1 MPSSLRS
8 KLTRLT
14 LAAAVAAS
22 GAIAT
27 TAVTVATAG
36 TAQAASSVGGQIT
49 RSEVLARANDW
60 YNRNIQYDQDASA
73 TDVGGRYY
81 RTDCS
86 GFVSM
91 AWHLGGSE
99 NTDSIDVRSLT
110 TRVALTDLQPGDA
123 LDNDPHDGNILASGH
138 IVLFDHWIDRSA
150 GTFAYIA
157 ESSAANDMQKGTA
170 SIYSGNIGGHPAGG
184 YFGLRYNNITGSSA
198 SAGTESG
205 GAGRVRWADFDGD
218 GRADYVVLNDNGS
231 VRVFLNRGGDGH
243 GGWNDLGQVSTGM
256 TSDRARVRLADYDG
270 DGRADYLLI
279 NANGSVR
286 VFLNKGGDGRGGW
299 SDLGQVATGLT
310 ADPSQVTFA
319 DFDGDGRTDYVVT
332 QADGAVGVFRNTGV
346 GSWSDLGKVAGGV
359 TTDRS
364 RIKWADID
372 GDGRAD
378 YNIVNPGGSITSYV
392 NHGGDTGGG
401 WTLRAQITTGLTG
414 DQNAVSL
421 ADINADGRADYLVT
435 TGPTT
440 AFLNNGG
447 DDRNNPG
454 WLDYGQIA
462 AGA

>member
-1 MPSSLRS
+1 
-8 KLTRLT
+8 
-14 LAAAVAAS
+14 
-22 GAIAT
+22 
-27 TAVTVATAG
+27 
-36 TAQAASSVGGQIT
+36 
-49 RSEVLARANDW
+49 
-60 YNRNIQYDQDASA
+60 
-73 TDVGGRYY
+73 
-81 RTDCS
+81 
-86 GFVSM
+86 
-91 AWHLGGSE
+91 
-99 NTDSIDVRSLT
+99 
-110 TRVALTDLQPGDA
+110 
-123 LDNDPHDGNILASGH
+123 
-138 IVLFDHWIDRSA
+138 
-150 GTFAYIA
+150 
-157 ESSAANDMQKGTA
+157 
-170 SIYSGNIGGHPAGG
+170 
-184 YFGLRYNNITGSSA
+184 
-198 SAGTESG
+198 
-205 GAGRVRWADFDGD
+205 
-218 GRADYVVLNDNGS
+218 
-231 VRVFLNRGGDGH
+231 
-243 GGWNDLGQVSTGM
+243 
-256 TSDRARVRLADYDG
+256 G

-299 SDLGQVATGLT
+299 SDLGQVASGLT

-332 QADGAVGVFRNTGV
+332 QADGAVGVFRNTGI
-346 GSWSDLGKVAGGV
+346 GGWSDLGKVAGGV

-378 YNIVNPGGSITSYV
+378 YNIVNPSGSITSYV